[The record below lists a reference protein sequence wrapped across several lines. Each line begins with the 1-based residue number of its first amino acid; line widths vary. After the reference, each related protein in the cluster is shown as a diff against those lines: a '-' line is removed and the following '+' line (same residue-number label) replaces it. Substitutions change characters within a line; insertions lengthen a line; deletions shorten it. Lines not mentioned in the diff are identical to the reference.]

1 MTKLKLKNI
10 LSELLKEIGETHPV
24 HKDINDKLLQIAKRG
39 FESEEDERY
48 VGDADKGNKILDKV
62 NQKNVAAMIKG
73 TYKMKEGDSDIQ
85 RIDMS
90 YAYPGQK
97 FYSINVDNKKISNY
111 EEANQIIN
119 SLTGL
124 DLPYKA
130 DYTDPEVYKIVDAL
144 KAKGIQAGS
153 YEQSV
158 D

>member
-1 MTKLKLKNI
+1 MSRIKLKSI
-10 LSELLKEIGETHPV
+10 VSEIIKEMVDTHPV
-24 HKDINDKLLQIAKRG
+24 HKKINDKLMQIAKRG
-39 FESEEDERY
+39 SEDE
-48 VGDADKGNKILDKV
+48 KEEKENI
-62 NQKNVAAMIKG
+62 
-73 TYKMKEGDSDIQ
+73 KEGDSDIQ

>member
-1 MTKLKLKNI
+1 MSRIKLKSI
-10 LSELLKEIGETHPV
+10 VSEIIKEMVDTHPI
-24 HKDINDKLLQIAKRG
+24 HKNINDKLMQIARRG

-48 VGDADKGNKILDKV
+48 VGDADKGNKILDKA